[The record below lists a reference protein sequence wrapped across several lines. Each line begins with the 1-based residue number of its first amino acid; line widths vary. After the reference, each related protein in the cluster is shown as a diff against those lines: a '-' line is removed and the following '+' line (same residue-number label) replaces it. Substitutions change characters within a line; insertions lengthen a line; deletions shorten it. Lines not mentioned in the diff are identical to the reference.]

1 MASQAGRSAAP
12 SADPWTCDAR
22 RRQRAGTVQVP
33 SVRPQNDAGSIA
45 DATSHL
51 PCSASRSGHS
61 SAALHVSRHNNA
73 ARDTKLVK
81 SVALGPLV
89 AAMNQWRTDF
99 KAAIEKF
106 STPGVDQTRTLLGRA
121 GFDPRP
127 SWTWNQR
134 GGRGRGLSVVEPA
147 HVSKVID
154 QWLRIRH
161 DIAHG
166 HSTFHPLPVLTAVR
180 DPRSSAKVR
189 QAPNL
194 RLDDAID
201 CMAFFRSI
209 VRLTAQYAAA
219 HIGVVPPKWASM
231 PVLALGVNVA
241 AL

>member
-1 MASQAGRSAAP
+1 MDIQQAVTNFCRAMEHCDNIVQVHRAAGSGARGRRS
-12 SADPWTCDAR
+12 SETSVNR
-22 RRQRAGTVQVP
+22 GTVVLAVASWQAFVQDLALAFLETAMADL
-33 SVRPQNDAGSIA
+33 RAAGPTGLLA
-45 DATSHL
+45 
-51 PCSASRSGHS
+51 
-61 SAALHVSRHNNA
+61 
-73 ARDTKLVK
+73 
-81 SVALGPLV
+81 
-89 AAMNQWRTDF
+89 AAMDQWCTDF
-99 KAAIEKF
+99 KGAIEKF
-106 STPGVDQTRTLLGRA
+106 STPGVDQTRALLGRA

-134 GGRGRGLSVVEPA
+134 GGRGQGTLVVKPGD
-147 HVSKVID
+147 VSKVVD

-180 DPRSSAKVR
+180 DPRSSVKVR

-209 VRLTAQYAAA
+209 VRLTAQSAAS
-219 HIGVVPPKWASM
+219 HIAVLSPTWSSL

-241 AL
+241 AI